1 MPHLI
6 GDDDGVGFGVRG
18 TCNPP
23 HKGKG
28 VEGVIENWGWVCS
41 DRRTQITR
49 PVFAVYILDISAQIA
64 VMGEL
69 QKGNHGP

>member
-28 VEGVIENWGWVCS
+28 VEGVSRTGDGVF

-49 PVFAVYILDISAQIA
+49 PVFAVYILDISAQS
-64 VMGEL
+64 L
-69 QKGNHGP
+69 